1 MKAYNYLIFFV
12 LFALFPYI
20 SYGEEF
26 SVTTENNIISELRPG
41 QKVTAGFIDITVS
54 KDAKI
59 IKIEAEMIGFI
70 EAHSMIMDGEIMKMR
85 KITPELIKNK
95 TFKFMPGGNHLMLF
109 GIDRELKA
117 GDDISLLFTF
127 QLKNKKMFTK
137 SIEFK
142 IK

>member
-1 MKAYNYLIFFV
+1 M
-12 LFALFPYI
+12 
-20 SYGEEF
+20 
-26 SVTTENNIISELRPG
+26 
-41 QKVTAGFIDITVS
+41 DITVS

-59 IKIEAEMIGFI
+59 IKIEAEMNWIVI